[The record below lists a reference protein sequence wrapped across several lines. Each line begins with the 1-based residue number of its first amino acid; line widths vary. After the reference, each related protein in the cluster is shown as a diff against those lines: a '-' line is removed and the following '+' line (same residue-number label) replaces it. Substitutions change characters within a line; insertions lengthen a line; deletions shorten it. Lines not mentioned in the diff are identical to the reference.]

1 VESHDTHDRDNE
13 QPVAPTLAQ
22 GPEED
27 QGRIGY
33 GKRMG
38 VYTPLGLALIIIAAL
53 VAIGIYNQR
62 GDNIPENDIQL
73 GATAPAIDQAT
84 INGTGDFSLAEHS
97 GKVVIVN
104 FWASWCDPCRNEMPL
119 MQDYVNANAGSVAIV
134 SVDIKND
141 TEYAAQRFLETNG
154 IAYPVV
160 RDDGADTGTLGPIG
174 TAYGIGTNYPT
185 TVFVSPSGQVAT
197 FHIGEIKD
205 EHQLNELIEKAR
217 NYEG

>member
-1 VESHDTHDRDNE
+1 MEPNESQQEPKPE
-13 QPVAPTLAQ
+13 QPTLAQ

-33 GKRMG
+33 GKKMG

-62 GDNIPENDIQL
+62 GDDIPPNDIQV
-73 GATAPAIDQAT
+73 GAEAPPIEQAT
-84 INGTGDFSLAEHS
+84 INGAGDFSLASHA

-104 FWASWCDPCRNEMPL
+104 FWASWCDPCRNEMPML
-119 MQDYVNANAGSVAIV
+119 QDVVNANPDSLAIV
-134 SVDIKND
+134 GVDVKND
-141 TEYAAQRFLETNG
+141 TEYAAQRFLETTG
-154 IAYPVV
+154 ITYQVV
-160 RDDGADTGTLGPIG
+160 RDSSEGSSAVGPIA
-174 TAYGIGTNYPT
+174 TAYGISTNYPT
-185 TVFVSPSGQVAT
+185 TIFISPSGQVAT

-205 EHQLNELIEKAR
+205 EDQLNDLIEKAQ

>member
-1 VESHDTHDRDNE
+1 VESDVTNDND
-13 QPVAPTLAQ
+13 QTPPSLAQ

-38 VYTPLGLALIIIAAL
+38 IYTPLALALIIIATL
-53 VAIGIYNQR
+53 VAIGIYNQH
-62 GDNIPENDIQL
+62 GDDIPENDIQI
-73 GATAPAIDQAT
+73 GADAPAIDLAT
-84 INGTGDFSLAEHS
+84 INDTGDFSLADHS

-104 FWASWCDPCRNEMPL
+104 FWASWCDPCRDEMPL
-119 MQDYVNANAGSVAIV
+119 MQTYVNANAGSMAIV
-134 SVDIKND
+134 SVDVKND

-160 RDDGADTGTLGPIG
+160 RDDSAGTTPLGPIG

-185 TVFVSPSGQVAT
+185 TIFISPSGQIAT
-197 FHIGEIKD
+197 FHIGPIKN
-205 EHQLNELIEKAR
+205 EEQLSKLIEKAQ
-217 NYEG
+217 NYGA

>member
-1 VESHDTHDRDNE
+1 MESNVPNDN
-13 QPVAPTLAQ
+13 QQTPAPSLAQ

-38 VYTPLGLALIIIAAL
+38 IYTPLGLALIIIAAL

-62 GDNIPENDIQL
+62 GDDIPENNIQV
-73 GATAPAIDQAT
+73 GAEAPAIDQAT
-84 INGTGDFSLAEHS
+84 INGTGDFSLSSHA

-119 MQDYVNANAGSVAIV
+119 IQNVAKANPDSLVVVG
-134 SVDIKND
+134 VDVKND

-154 IAYPVV
+154 IAYQVV
-160 RDDGADTGTLGPIG
+160 RDDSSGTTTHGPIG
-174 TAYGIGTNYPT
+174 SAYGIGTNYPT
-185 TVFVSPSGQVAT
+185 TVFISPSGKVAA
-197 FHIGEIKD
+197 FKIGELD
-205 EHQLNELIEKAR
+205 EKELNELIEKAQ
-217 NYEG
+217 NYDA